1 MEYPNTG
8 TLMPS
13 TIRKSDKSPDFFGDL
28 KVERAY
34 LKSLME
40 KTDEDLVVIKL
51 SGWKRESKAGNR
63 FVSLSVN
70 TYEKDAPKAKSQE
83 KDEWDI

>member
-13 TIRKSDKSPDFFGDL
+13 TIRKSDKSPDFFGDI
-28 KVERAY
+28 KIERAY

-40 KTDEDLVVIKL
+40 KTDEDVIVIKL

-70 TYEKDAPKAKSQE
+70 TYEKDAAPKVQE